1 MAGPSREVS
10 GSRKINLL
18 ADQSFASSL
27 VVAISPGPTGS
38 GSGIGTGFLSAAV
51 VAGVAV
57 SLPVLGSFADVPR
70 IHHTAIRHTA
80 TTPVAERISQR
91 GGICDIENLV
101 DTAFDSAEGGEA
113 WQTDSSLADT
123 PGIFGSEGLN
133 GLLFIPSPVAGFRK
147 ENIKVESCGTKT
159 QGSNK
164 KRC

>member
-10 GSRKINLL
+10 GSRKINFF

-38 GSGIGTGFLSAAV
+38 GSGIGAGLLSAAV
-51 VAGVAV
+51 VAGAVV
-57 SLPVLGSFADVPR
+57 SLPVLASFADVPR

-91 GGICDIENLV
+91 GGICDIENLA
-101 DTAFDSAEGGEA
+101 DTGLGSAEGGGA
-113 WQTDSSLADT
+113 WWIDSSLEDT

-133 GLLFIPSPVAGFRK
+133 GLLFIPSPVAGFP
-147 ENIKVESCGTKT
+147 EGEY
-159 QGSNK
+159 QG
-164 KRC
+164 